1 MGFNLF
7 CNIWMTVMMMIQPM
21 SNENIIMTVRG
32 PISAAEFGKVLV
44 HEHAMCDFIGAEN
57 PPYPPFAKGER
68 RRCYNSDVVVETM
81 LPFLQVLKERG
92 FTGFVDCTPA
102 YIGRD
107 AEVLQRLAELT
118 DLHILTN
125 TGYYGAAGDKFI
137 PPHAF
142 TETADQLAARWVKEW
157 EQGIDETNIKPGFI
171 KIGVDPGPL
180 SEIDRKLVQAAAKTH
195 LQTGLPIA
203 CHTGEA
209 QAALGVLENVRSE
222 GVDPSALIIVHADGI
237 SDQNVHFQFAEAGA
251 WVEYDGVSDQ
261 SIERHVRLVKEMLER
276 GFGNRL
282 LLSHDAGW
290 YQVGE
295 PDGGKIRPYTA
306 ISDQLIPALKT
317 VGVDD
322 AVLRKLLIDNP
333 AQAFTVRVR
342 KQ

>member
-7 CNIWMTVMMMIQPM
+7 CNIWMTVIMIIQPM
-21 SNENIIMTVRG
+21 SNENTIMTVRG
-32 PISAAEFGKVLV
+32 PIPAAEFGKVLV
-44 HEHAMCDFIGAEN
+44 HEHAMCDFIGAGETGRHRYN
-57 PPYPPFAKGER
+57 P
-68 RRCYNSDVVVETM
+68 DVVIETM
-81 LPFLQVLKERG
+81 LPFLQALKERG

-118 DLHILTN
+118 NLHILTN
-125 TGYYGAAGDKFI
+125 TGYYGAAGDKFV
-137 PPHAF
+137 PSHAF

-157 EQGIDETNIKPGFI
+157 EQGIDGTNIKPGFI

-209 QAALGVLENVRSE
+209 QAALDVLENVRRE

-251 WVEYDGVSDQ
+251 WVEYDGVSDN
-261 SIERHVRLVKEMLER
+261 SIEKHVQLIKEILKR

-322 AVLRKLLIDNP
+322 AALRKLLIDNP
-333 AQAFTVRVR
+333 AQAFIVKVR